1 MKMSK
6 QVNKISPLFAL
17 ARCLLFAT
25 LSLSALLA
33 GCDKEEHQPPVVEG
47 NVPISFDA
55 TTLPMKPA
63 SRAETTTD
71 NILSMRVF
79 ASYTKGDDF
88 GTSSPMNYMYNQEV
102 ARTSKTSPWKY
113 SPVKYW
119 PNKASEKIS
128 FFAYG
133 YSDSNSLYKPGE
145 IKPSSNTA
153 NGYPYIEF
161 REGKY
166 SSTDLVCATVKN
178 QTSSSSD
185 GNVSFEMKHVM
196 TRIKVSVVNKDK
208 VENMNLT
215 NFSIGKHGYGRYS
228 FADDS
233 WSFLGNTS
241 PVYHSPDGISLPMSV
256 PSNGTAL
263 ELLPHYYFVP
273 TGGMSD
279 AMAPLFTIEYTAPG
293 STGAKETI
301 MLEDQPLP
309 STDKWL
315 KGAYLSYKIVIEKQK
330 LTVTASAHPTWTDAG
345 TGTVVGTLSIV
356 YAVNPSDP
364 SWGNGGTGSIDGVP
378 VVTHTVQPGEIPWE
392 SRPPEII
399 EVTP

>member
-6 QVNKISPLFAL
+6 HLNKISPLSAL
-17 ARCLLFAT
+17 TRCLLLAT

-33 GCDKEEHQPPVVEG
+33 GCDKEEHQPPMVQG

-79 ASYTKGDDF
+79 ASYTKGADF

-102 ARTSKTSPWKY
+102 TRTNNTSPWKY

-119 PNKASEKIS
+119 PNKEGEKIS

-133 YSDSNSLYKPGE
+133 YGY
-145 IKPSSNTA
+145 SNTPYVHGGIKLSPNTA
-153 NGYPYIEF
+153 IGYPYIDF
-161 REGKY
+161 KEGKY

-178 QTSSSSD
+178 KTSSSSG

-208 VENMNLT
+208 VANMNLIH
-215 NFSIGKHGYGRYS
+215 FGIGKHGDGRYS

-233 WSFLGNTS
+233 WSILGTPSRTN
-241 PVYHSPDGISLPMSV
+241 HSPDGISWPKSV

-273 TGGMSD
+273 TGNMPD
-279 AMAPLFTIEYTAPG
+279 AMRPDFAIYYTAPG
-293 STGAKETI
+293 STGALETI
-301 MLEDQPLP
+301 KLDGQPLP

-315 KGAYLSYKIVIEKQK
+315 AGAYLSYKIVIEKQK

-345 TGTVVGTLSIV
+345 TGTVVGTLAIV
-356 YAVNPSDP
+356 YAVNPSEP
-364 SWGNGGTGSIDGVP
+364 SWGNGGKGEIDGVP
-378 VVTHTVQPGEIPWE
+378 VVTHTVQPGEIPWV
-392 SRPPEII
+392 SRDPEII

>member
-47 NVPISFDA
+47 NVPISFSA
-55 TTLPMKPA
+55 TALPMQPA

-79 ASYTKGDDF
+79 ASYTKSDNF
-88 GTSSPMNYMYNQEV
+88 GPTSPMNYMYNQEV
-102 ARTSKTSPWKY
+102 TRDDNTSPWKY

-119 PNKASEKIS
+119 PNKAGEKIS
-128 FFAYG
+128 FFAY
-133 YSDSNSLYKPGE
+133 SPHNQQDITLSPK
-145 IKPSSNTA
+145 TA
-153 NGYPYIEF
+153 LGYPYIDY
-161 REGKY
+161 RSGKY
-166 SSTDLVCATVKN
+166 SSTDLVCASVKDK
-178 QTSSSSD
+178 TFAASSGGS
-185 GNVSFEMKHVM
+185 VSFEMKHVM

-208 VENMNLT
+208 VKNMQLT
-215 NFSIGKHGYGRYS
+215 HFGIGKHGDGRYS
-228 FADDS
+228 FADES
-233 WSFLGNTS
+233 WSILGTPSRVNL
-241 PVYHSPDGISLPMSV
+241 SPDGITWPQSV
-256 PSNGTAL
+256 PSDGTAL
-263 ELLPHYYFVP
+263 DLLPHYYFVP
-273 TGGMSD
+273 TGNMSD
-279 AMAPLFTIEYTAPG
+279 AMHPDFAIYYTAPG
-293 STGAKETI
+293 STGASETI
-301 MLEDQPLP
+301 KLEKQPLP

-315 KGAYLSYKIVIEKQK
+315 KGAYLSYKIVIEKKK

-364 SWGNGGTGSIDGVP
+364 IWGNGGTGSIDGVP
-378 VVTHTVQPGEIPWE
+378 VVTHTVQPGEVPWE
-392 SRPPEII
+392 NRPPEIV

>member
-17 ARCLLFAT
+17 ARCLLLAT

-55 TTLPMKPA
+55 TALPMQPA

-79 ASYTKGDDF
+79 ASYTKTDDF
-88 GTSSPMNYMYNQEV
+88 GATSPMNYMYNQEV
-102 ARTSKTSPWKY
+102 TRDNNTSPWKY

-119 PNKASEKIS
+119 PNKKDEKIS
-128 FFAYG
+128 FFAYSP
-133 YSDSNSLYKPGE
+133 YDAVNITLSPK
-145 IKPSSNTA
+145 TA
-153 NGYPYIEF
+153 NGYPCIEY
-161 REGKY
+161 RPWGD
-166 SSTDLVCATVKN
+166 SSTDLVCASVKDK
-178 QTSSSSD
+178 TFASSSD
-185 GNVSFEMKHVM
+185 GGVSFEMKHVM
-196 TRIKVSVVNKDK
+196 TRIKVSVLNKDK
-208 VENMNLT
+208 VANMNLKY
-215 NFSIGKHGYGRYS
+215 FFIGKHGEGTYN

-233 WSFLGNTS
+233 WSILGTPGRTNFS
-241 PVYHSPDGISLPMSV
+241 PQGISWPKPV
-256 PSNGTAL
+256 PSDGTAL

-273 TGGMSD
+273 TSNMSG
-279 AMAPLFTIEYTAPG
+279 AMHPDFTICYTAPG
-293 STGAKETI
+293 SSGTEETI
-301 MLEDQPLP
+301 ELKNQLLP
-309 STDKWL
+309 STEKWL
-315 KGAYLSYKIVIEKQK
+315 TGAYLSYKIVIEKQK
-330 LTVTASAHPTWTDAG
+330 ITVTASSHPTWTDAG

-364 SWGNGGTGSIDGVP
+364 SWSNGGTGSIDGVP
-378 VVTHTVQPGEIPWE
+378 VVTHTVQPGEVMWE
-392 SRPPEII
+392 NRLPEII